1 VTHFLE
7 RSAVRAL
14 LAALAV
20 VALLVLPFGI
30 ENYWL
35 RVWTSVLMYVVV
47 AQGLNIIV
55 GFAGYHSFGNAAFFG
70 IGAYSGAILLAAG
83 WPLAFALGASILA
96 GAILAAVLGWPLLR
110 LRGHYFAIAT
120 VALNIALA
128 ELVLNTEPITGGAQG
143 IAMPIPDGTPE
154 ELYRKVYLLMLAG
167 AIVSTVLV
175 WWLTRSR
182 FGYALRASK
191 DSESGARAM
200 GINTT
205 RVRVLGW
212 MLSAAA
218 TAYVGAVWAYWMNFI
233 EVTGAF
239 DIGISL
245 KGYIMMLMGGMGS
258 VLGPALGAVFFET
271 FATLIWSRFGAV
283 HNLMLGVL
291 VCVVVLFLPR
301 GFAELLRGRRHRRS
315 VIAAQAASGTA
326 VPAQATTVRSRT

>member
-1 VTHFLE
+1 MIHFLE
-7 RSAVRAL
+7 RPLVRAL
-14 LAALAV
+14 FAVAAV
-20 VALLVLPFGI
+20 VALLLLPFGI

-70 IGAYSGAILLAAG
+70 IGAYAGAVLLAAG
-83 WPLAFALGASILA
+83 WPLAPALGASVA
-96 GAILAAVLGWPLLR
+96 VGAILAALLGWPLLR

-128 ELVLNTEPITGGAQG
+128 ELVLNMEPITGGAQG
-143 IAMPIPDGTPE
+143 IAMPIPEGTPV

-167 AIVSTVLV
+167 AVASTVLV
-175 WWLTRSR
+175 WWLARSR

-191 DSESGARAM
+191 DSEFGARAM

-258 VLGPALGAVFFET
+258 VLGPVLGAVFFET
-271 FATLIWSRFGAV
+271 VATFVWSRFGSV

-291 VCVVVLFLPR
+291 VCVVVLFVPR
-301 GFAELLRGRRHRRS
+301 GFAELLRGRRRRRPA
-315 VIAAQAASGTA
+315 VAASAGGA
-326 VPAQATTVRSRT
+326 ASPAQPVTARSRT

>member
-1 VTHFLE
+1 MIHFFE
-7 RSAVRAL
+7 RPVVRAL
-14 LAALAV
+14 LAAVAV
-20 VALLVLPFGI
+20 IALLLLPFGI

-35 RVWTSVLMYVVV
+35 RVWTSVLMYVAV

-70 IGAYSGAILLAAG
+70 IGAYCGAILLAAG
-83 WPLAFALGASILA
+83 WSLAFSLGASIVV
-96 GAILAAVLGWPLLR
+96 GALLAAILGWPLLR

-128 ELVLNTEPITGGAQG
+128 ELVLNLGTLTGGAQG
-143 IAMPIPDGTPE
+143 IAMPITEGTPE
-154 ELYRKVYLLMLAG
+154 QLYRQVYLLMLGG
-167 AIVSTVLV
+167 AVVSTALV
-175 WWLTRSR
+175 WWLTRSK

-205 RVRVLGW
+205 RVRVIGW

-245 KGYIMMLMGGMGS
+245 KGYIMMLMGGMGT
-258 VLGPALGAVFFET
+258 VLGPVLGAAFFET

-301 GFAELLRGRRHRRS
+301 GFAELLRGRRRRRPALAAPAGTT
-315 VIAAQAASGTA
+315 VGAAQ
-326 VPAQATTVRSRT
+326 PTVRSQT

>member
-1 VTHFLE
+1 MSHLLE
-7 RSAVRAL
+7 RPAVRSIATIVAVLAL
-14 LAALAV
+14 LL
-20 VALLVLPFGI
+20 LPFGI

-35 RVWTSVLMYVVV
+35 RVWTSVLMYVGV

-70 IGAYSGAILLAAG
+70 IGAYCAAILLAAG
-83 WPLAFALGASILA
+83 WTLPAALGASIVL

-128 ELVLNTEPITGGAQG
+128 ELVLNMGVITGGAQG
-143 IAMPIPDGTPE
+143 IAMPMPSGSPE
-154 ELYRKVYLLMLAG
+154 ELYQKVYLLMLGG
-167 AIVSTVLV
+167 AIAATAIVA
-175 WWLTRSR
+175 WLARSR

-212 MLSAAA
+212 MLSAAV

-271 FATLIWSRFGAV
+271 VATLVWSRFGAV

-291 VCVVVLFLPR
+291 VCLVVLFLPK
-301 GFAELLRGRRHRRS
+301 GFAELLRVRRS
-315 VIAAQAASGTA
+315 RRGVLVPASGA
-326 VPAQATTVRSRT
+326 DDSDGATLGRPS

>member
-1 VTHFLE
+1 MSHLLE
-7 RSAVRAL
+7 RPFVRAL
-14 LAALAV
+14 ATIGVVAAL
-20 VALLVLPFGI
+20 LLLPFGI

-35 RVWTSVLMYVVV
+35 RVWTSALMYVAV
-47 AQGLNIIV
+47 AQGLNVIV

-70 IGAYSGAILLAAG
+70 IGAYCGAVLLAAG
-83 WPLAFALGASILA
+83 WALPAALGASVVL
-96 GAILAAVLGWPLLR
+96 GAILAAILGWPLLR

-128 ELVLNTEPITGGAQG
+128 ELVLNMGDITGGAQG
-143 IAMPIPDGTPE
+143 IAMPMPSGTPE
-154 ELYRKVYLLMLAG
+154 ELYRRVYLLMLGGALG
-167 AIVSTVLV
+167 ATAIVA
-175 WWLTRSR
+175 WLARSK

-212 MLSAAA
+212 MLSAAM

-258 VLGPALGAVFFET
+258 VLGPALGALFFEMV
-271 FATLIWSRFGAV
+271 ATLIWSRFGAV

-291 VCVVVLFLPR
+291 VCLVVLFVPR
-301 GFAELLRGRRHRRS
+301 GFAELLRGRRSRRDARAS
-315 VIAAQAASGTA
+315 TAGAGEAESTTLGRQA
-326 VPAQATTVRSRT
+326 

>member
-1 VTHFLE
+1 MIHFLE
-7 RSAVRAL
+7 KPLVRLLLAIAAVAAL
-14 LAALAV
+14 LL
-20 VALLVLPFGI
+20 LPFGI

-35 RVWTSVLMYVVV
+35 RVWTSVLMYVAV

-70 IGAYSGAILLAAG
+70 IGAYSAAILLSAG
-83 WPLAFALGASILA
+83 WSLAASLSASVAI
-96 GAILAAVLGWPLLR
+96 GAILAAILGWPLLR

-128 ELVLNTEPITGGAQG
+128 ELVLNLGTFTGGAQG
-143 IAMPIPDGTPE
+143 IAMPIPEGTPVQ
-154 ELYRKVYLLMLAG
+154 LYRHVYLLMLGGAVAST
-167 AIVSTVLV
+167 AIVA
-175 WWLTRSR
+175 WLTKSK

-200 GINTT
+200 GVNTT

-258 VLGPALGAVFFET
+258 ILGPVLGAAFFET
-271 FATLIWSRFGAV
+271 LATLVWSRFGAL

-291 VCVVVLFLPR
+291 VCVVVLFMPR
-301 GFAELLRGRRHRRS
+301 GFAGLLRRRRRR
-315 VIAAQAASGTA
+315 VADPVAGTAGGAAQT
-326 VPAQATTVRSRT
+326 PAESRT